1 LEAEGT
7 VEIKFKWKD
16 QVKAMH
22 RLDPEL
28 RDILRLMNNPELPD
42 SEKKQLEKKKAA
54 REKLLASIYHQVA
67 VHFADLHDTAER
79 MHEKGVIQVS

>member
-1 LEAEGT
+1 MEAEGT

-28 RDILRLMNNPELPD
+28 KDILRQMNNPWWRRLQRPRK
-42 SEKKQLEKKKAA
+42 S
-54 REKLLASIYHQVA
+54 RVRS
-67 VHFADLHDTAER
+67 
-79 MHEKGVIQVS
+79 SCS